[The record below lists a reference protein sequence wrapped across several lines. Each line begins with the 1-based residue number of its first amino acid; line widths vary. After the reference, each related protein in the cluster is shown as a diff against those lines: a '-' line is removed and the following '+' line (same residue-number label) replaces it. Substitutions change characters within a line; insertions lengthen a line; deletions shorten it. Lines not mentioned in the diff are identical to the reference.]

1 MKKRLSFIVLLVF
14 FVLGGGAITYFKYV
28 LTDYTY
34 KFDGKTL
41 ADVYQGD
48 ITLTGNG
55 NDLTL
60 KAGSQ
65 VDLVNI
71 FGNENTLHVEEGA
84 QVAIVRGYGSNNLVD
99 APPDMEI
106 DLEWFKGEGNRRTT
120 GAAGS
125 LDGL

>member
-1 MKKRLSFIVLLVF
+1 MKKKLSLFVLLVF
-14 FVLGGGAITYFKYV
+14 FVLGGGAVTYFKYV

-65 VDLVNI
+65 VDFVMILGDENI
-71 FGNENTLHVEEGA
+71 IHIEEGA
-84 QVAIVRGYGSNNLVD
+84 WVTSIRGYGNNNLVD
-99 APPDMEI
+99 APLDMEL
-106 DLEWFKGEGNRRTT
+106 DLEWFKGEGNRRGT
-120 GAAGS
+120 GAARS

>member
-1 MKKRLSFIVLLVF
+1 MKKKLSFIVLLIF

-41 ADVYQGD
+41 ADVYDGD
-48 ITLTGNG
+48 ITLTGSG

-65 VDLVNI
+65 VDSVTILGDDNVI
-71 FGNENTLHVEEGA
+71 HVEAGA
-84 QVAIVRGYGSNNLVD
+84 QIVAVRGYGSGNLVD

-106 DLEWFKGEGNRRTT
+106 DLEWFKGEGNRRTA

>member
-1 MKKRLSFIVLLVF
+1 MKKRISFIVLLVI

-65 VDLVNI
+65 VDFVMIL
-71 FGNENTLHVEEGA
+71 GDENVIHVEEGA
-84 QVAIVRGYGSNNLVD
+84 QVTAVRGYGSGNLVD
-99 APPDMEI
+99 APLDMEL
-106 DLEWFKGEGNRRTT
+106 DLEWFKGEGNRRST
-120 GAAGS
+120 GAARS

>member
-1 MKKRLSFIVLLVF
+1 MKKRISFIVFLVF
-14 FVLGGGAITYFKYV
+14 FVLGGGAVTYFKYV

-41 ADVYQGD
+41 ADVFEGD
-48 ITLTGNG
+48 IILTGNG

-65 VDLVNI
+65 VDSVTI
-71 FGNENTLHVEEGA
+71 FGNKNVIHVEEGA
-84 QVAIVRGYGSNNLVD
+84 RVAAIRGYGSRNLVD

-106 DLEWFKGEGNRRTT
+106 DLEWFKGEGNRRAT
-120 GAAGS
+120 GAARS

>member
-1 MKKRLSFIVLLVF
+1 MKKRISFVVLLVI
-14 FVLGGGAITYFKYV
+14 FVLGGGAVTYFKYV

-65 VDLVNI
+65 VGSVTILGDKNVI
-71 FGNENTLHVEEGA
+71 HVEEGA
-84 QVAIVRGYGSNNLVD
+84 QIAAIRGYGSGNLVD
-99 APPDMEI
+99 APLAMEI
-106 DLEWFKGEGNRRTT
+106 DLEWFKGEGNKRST
-120 GAAGS
+120 GPAQS

>member
-1 MKKRLSFIVLLVF
+1 MKKKLSFIVLLVF
-14 FVLGGGAITYFKYV
+14 FVLGGGAVTYFKYV

-65 VDLVNI
+65 VDFVMILGDNNI
-71 FGNENTLHVEEGA
+71 IHVEEGA
-84 QVAIVRGYGSNNLVD
+84 LVSSIRGYGSNNLVD
-99 APPDMEI
+99 APLDMEL
-106 DLEWFKGEGNRRTT
+106 DLEWFKGEGNRRGT
-120 GAAGS
+120 GAARS

>member
-1 MKKRLSFIVLLVF
+1 MKKRISFVVLLVF

-34 KFDGKTL
+34 KFNGKTL

-65 VDLVNI
+65 VDFVMI
-71 FGNENTLHVEEGA
+71 FGDENIIHIEEGA
-84 QVAIVRGYGSNNLVD
+84 QVAAVRGYGSGNLVD
-99 APPDMEI
+99 APLEMEL
-106 DLEWFKGEGNRRTT
+106 DLEWFKGEGNRRST
-120 GAAGS
+120 GTARS

>member
-1 MKKRLSFIVLLVF
+1 MKKRISFVVLLVI
-14 FVLGGGAITYFKYV
+14 FVLGGGGITYFKYV

-48 ITLTGNG
+48 ITLTGNN

-65 VDLVNI
+65 VDFVIILGDENI
-71 FGNENTLHVEEGA
+71 IHIEEGA
-84 QVAIVRGYGSNNLVD
+84 QVAAIRGYGSGNLVD
-99 APPDMEI
+99 ALPEMEI

-120 GAAGS
+120 GAARS

>member
-1 MKKRLSFIVLLVF
+1 MKKRISFIVLFVF

-55 NDLTL
+55 NVLTL

-65 VDLVNI
+65 VDFVMIL
-71 FGNENTLHVEEGA
+71 GDENVIHVEEGA
-84 QVAIVRGYGSNNLVD
+84 RVTAIRGYGSGNLVD
-99 APPDMEI
+99 APPEMEI
-106 DLEWFKGEGNRRTT
+106 DLKWFKGEGNRRTT
-120 GAAGS
+120 GVARS

>member
-1 MKKRLSFIVLLVF
+1 MKKRISFIVLLVF

-65 VDLVNI
+65 VGFVMILGDENI
-71 FGNENTLHVEEGA
+71 IHVEQGA
-84 QVAIVRGYGSNNLVD
+84 LVTSIRGYGNNNLVD
-99 APPDMEI
+99 APLDMEI
-106 DLEWFKGEGNRRTT
+106 DLEWLKGEGNRRGT
-120 GAAGS
+120 GAARS

>member
-1 MKKRLSFIVLLVF
+1 MKKRISFVVLLVI
-14 FVLGGGAITYFKYV
+14 FVLGGGGITYFKYV

-34 KFDGKTL
+34 KFNGKTL
-41 ADVYQGD
+41 ADVYEGD

-60 KAGSQ
+60 KAGSK
-65 VDLVNI
+65 VDFVIIL
-71 FGNENTLHVEEGA
+71 GDENTIHVEEGA
-84 QVAIVRGYGSNNLVD
+84 QVAAIRGYGSGNLVD
-99 APPDMEI
+99 APPEMEI

-120 GAAGS
+120 GTARS

>member
-1 MKKRLSFIVLLVF
+1 MKKRISFIVFLVF
-14 FVLGGGAITYFKYV
+14 FVLGGGAVTYFKYV

-84 QVAIVRGYGSNNLVD
+84 QVAIVRGFGSNNLVD
-99 APPDMEI
+99 APLDMEI
-106 DLEWFKGEGNRRTT
+106 DLEWFKGEGNRRTA

>member
-1 MKKRLSFIVLLVF
+1 MKKRISFIVLLVF
-14 FVLGGGAITYFKYV
+14 FVLGGGAVTYFKYV

-34 KFDGKTL
+34 KFNGKTL

-48 ITLTGNG
+48 ITLTGSG

-65 VDLVNI
+65 VDFVMIL
-71 FGNENTLHVEEGA
+71 GDENTIHVEEGA
-84 QVAIVRGYGSNNLVD
+84 LVSSIRGYGSNNLVD
-99 APPDMEI
+99 APLDMEL
-106 DLEWFKGEGNRRTT
+106 DLEWFKGEGNRRST
-120 GAAGS
+120 GAARS

>member
-1 MKKRLSFIVLLVF
+1 MKKRFSLIVLLVF

-41 ADVYQGD
+41 ADVYEGD
-48 ITLTGNG
+48 ITLTGSG

-65 VDLVNI
+65 VDFVVILGDENI
-71 FGNENTLHVEEGA
+71 IHIEEGA
-84 QVAIVRGYGSNNLVD
+84 HVAAIRGYGSGNLVD

-106 DLEWFKGEGNRRTT
+106 DLKWFKGEGNRRAT
-120 GAAGS
+120 GAARS